1 MVAEKRKE
9 RRLYAR
15 LGNILQLQNTLA
27 LGNGMT
33 ELANILKPVVETAC
47 RNALGIVG
55 MRFVDSAPDALNVL
69 AGKR

>member
-1 MVAEKRKE
+1 MVAEERKE
-9 RRLYAR
+9 RGLYAR

-47 RNALGIVG
+47 RNAL
-55 MRFVDSAPDALNVL
+55 LNGL
-69 AGKR
+69 R